1 VLLLALAPACATTE
15 LTSVWMDSEYAGGP
29 LKTVMVIGLA
39 REASGRRI
47 FEDTFVKRLA
57 AHGVEGIASDTLLPD
72 VAQVRRETVEQ
83 AIQGRGVDA
92 VIVTQ
97 LVGVET
103 QQEVVQPVSR
113 SDLYGHWGGRGVVIY
128 EPGYTVERTIVN
140 LETNLYEAASAKLIW
155 TARSQSF
162 DPASRKEL
170 IETLVEA
177 VVKDLLGRGL
187 LAGS

>member
-29 LKTVMVIGLA
+29 LETVMVIGLA
-39 REASGRRI
+39 RDASGRRI
-47 FEDTFVKRLA
+47 FEDTFVQRLA

-128 EPGYTVERTIVN
+128 
-140 LETNLYEAASAKLIW
+140 
-155 TARSQSF
+155 
-162 DPASRKEL
+162 
-170 IETLVEA
+170 
-177 VVKDLLGRGL
+177 GRRISTRPL
-187 LAGS
+187 PPS